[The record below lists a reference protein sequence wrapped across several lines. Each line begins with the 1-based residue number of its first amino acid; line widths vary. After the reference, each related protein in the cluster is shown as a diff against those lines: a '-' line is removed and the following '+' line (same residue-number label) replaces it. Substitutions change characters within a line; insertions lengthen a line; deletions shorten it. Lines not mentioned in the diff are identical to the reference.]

1 MKAFRVLGRSISE
14 GLHSVFRNFSLSM
27 ASIICTTITLILVA
41 IAIVI
46 SANVDNFTQEIER
59 DLTIVV
65 FVDNKATEEDIN
77 TVKTE
82 LNKISNIDQ
91 DEMAYKSKEEV
102 KEEMRSQSEVFNTV
116 MSQWDDSSN
125 PLKNT
130 FQIKV
135 KNIEKI
141 NDTAKKI
148 QAIPNVTTVR
158 YGEGMVEKM
167 VSAFKW
173 IERIAYGAVI
183 ALVLVTVFLIINT
196 IKLTIFSR
204 KKEIE
209 IMRLVGASNF
219 VIKTPFVIEG
229 MFLGLL
235 GSIVPVLI
243 IIFGYTSLYDYSSGY
258 VFSPLIQLIKPIP
271 FIYYAALIIVGLG
284 IVVGMIGS
292 ATASRKYLKV

>member
-1 MKAFRVLGRSISE
+1 MKWFI
-14 GLHSVFRNFSLSM
+14 
-27 ASIICTTITLILVA
+27 
-41 IAIVI
+41 
-46 SANVDNFTQEIER
+46 
-59 DLTIVV
+59 
-65 FVDNKATEEDIN
+65 
-77 TVKTE
+77 
-82 LNKISNIDQ
+82 
-91 DEMAYKSKEEV
+91 
-102 KEEMRSQSEVFNTV
+102 RSQSEVFNTV

-271 FIYYAALIIVGLG
+271 FIYYASLIIVGLG

>member
-1 MKAFRVLGRSISE
+1 MV
-14 GLHSVFRNFSLSM
+14 
-27 ASIICTTITLILVA
+27 
-41 IAIVI
+41 
-46 SANVDNFTQEIER
+46 
-59 DLTIVV
+59 
-65 FVDNKATEEDIN
+65 
-77 TVKTE
+77 
-82 LNKISNIDQ
+82 
-91 DEMAYKSKEEV
+91 YKSKEEV